1 MSYKIHQKI
10 ILDLQCESSQLDQ
23 NLKRIGGPDACQV
36 KPHSKPWAV
45 KIPRCGGTLISK
57 RVVLTAAHCIC
68 NRDQPAGNC
77 NRSVGLDVTV
87 GEHNIYKT
95 EDGEQV
101 IKIESTKAHKD
112 YNGTISIQV
121 C

>member
-1 MSYKIHQKI
+1 LEP
-10 ILDLQCESSQLDQ
+10 ILNRL
-23 NLKRIGGPDACQV
+23 GGPDACQV

-45 KIPRCGGTLISK
+45 KIPQCGGTLISK

-68 NRDQPAGNC
+68 DRDQPAGNC
-77 NRSVGLDVTV
+77 KKSVGLDVTV

-95 EDGEQV
+95 EEGEQV

-112 YNGTISIQV
+112 YNGILSSKACQ
-121 C
+121 

>member
-1 MSYKIHQKI
+1 M
-10 ILDLQCESSQLDQ
+10 
-23 NLKRIGGPDACQV
+23 KRIGGPDACQV

-45 KIPRCGGTLISK
+45 KIPQCGGTLISK

-68 NRDQPAGNC
+68 NRNQPAGNC

-87 GEHNIYKT
+87 GEHDIFKT

-112 YNGTISIQV
+112 YNGIILSKSCQ
-121 C
+121 